1 MVNYFGVYSR
11 QAARRYRKKQTK
23 SQKKKMGRYGNVNV
37 GRIASDLVK
46 VKKMLN
52 TEHKSIIT
60 NYGSATTS
68 NNPNIIYTENPHTPT
83 RTNPVIARIGYPYK
97 GTANTNRIGSSIK
110 SISLSSKILAEF
122 LFPGTT
128 DANNNQKRI
137 INPYVCIYLMARK
150 SGDAV
155 ATSSL
160 PTIGDLFYPDSQG
173 HYTEQ
178 CLRRKDTFNE
188 YIVLDKK
195 KISAKL
201 NNNLVTTQS
210 NEAYLEEKSAILAT
224 NKQMYFK
231 WKTGQDG
238 TQLASS
244 YFNCQGPML
253 FIVILTNVADIYS
266 SEQSLTSATIFNQ
279 TTLTFVDN

>member
-1 MVNYFGVYSR
+1 
-11 QAARRYRKKQTK
+11 
-23 SQKKKMGRYGNVNV
+23 
-37 GRIASDLVK
+37 
-46 VKKMLN
+46 
-52 TEHKSIIT
+52 
-60 NYGSATTS
+60 
-68 NNPNIIYTENPHTPT
+68 
-83 RTNPVIARIGYPYK
+83 
-97 GTANTNRIGSSIK
+97 
-110 SISLSSKILAEF
+110 
-122 LFPGTT
+122 
-128 DANNNQKRI
+128 
-137 INPYVCIYLMARK
+137 MARK

-160 PTIGDLFYPDSQG
+160 PIGDLFYPDSQG